1 MLYDEYK
8 KILSEAVENSNKKI
22 SFTENIEETKS

>member
-1 MLYDEYK
+1 MLYNEYK

-22 SFTENIEETKS
+22 SFTEKKKKTKS